1 MEVPDPTEMGR
12 EVAHHLHEQHES
24 RLRRELHEIER
35 DWHEIVVAFIL
46 AFAALGSAWCAY
58 QAATWS
64 TRGSDAYAEASALQA
79 EAIEAS
85 ASGAQ
90 MALVDV
96 ELYLAWLDAVTAG
109 DTKLVAE
116 LRSRFGPELSA
127 AVDDLA
133 ATGASGSRAGPFR
146 GESYDVPGSKES
158 VKLRR
163 RATALQQQGHR
174 YDDLGDRFVLIGVVF
189 AVTLFFGAIAGR
201 FKVRA
206 LRTAMVVLAAGAFAG
221 ALAILLSQP
230 QTIPGS

>member
-1 MEVPDPTEMGR
+1 MEVPDPAEMGR

-24 RLRRELHEIER
+24 RLRHDLHEIER
-35 DWHEIVVAFIL
+35 DWHEIVIAFIL

-64 TRGSDAYAEASALQA
+64 TRGSDAYAEASSLQA

-90 MALVDV
+90 MALIDV

-109 DTKLVAE
+109 DEKLAAE
-116 LRSRFGPELSA
+116 LRSRFGPELTA
-127 AVDDLA
+127 AVDDLQA
-133 ATGASGSRAGPFR
+133 VESAGSRAEPFR
-146 GESYDVPGSKES
+146 GGGYAVPGSKRS
-158 VKLRR
+158 AVLRR
-163 RATALQQQGHR
+163 HAAALQQQGHE
-174 YDDLGDRFVLIGVVF
+174 YDELGDRFVLIGVVF

-206 LRTAMVVLAAGAFAG
+206 LRTTMVVLAAIAFTG
-221 ALAILLSQP
+221 ALVILLSQP
-230 QTIPGS
+230 QTVP